1 MAGRTIMNTDDV
13 TAEERDRLR
22 RARVDSAPP
31 RALED
36 RTVEAL
42 RQRGLLRRSR
52 RPLIAVAWPA
62 AAAALLAAGV
72 TWMAMHR
79 SSSTGAVATGPR
91 FVLLLYAGTEPV
103 TGTADARRREY
114 AQWARDIASRGVA
127 ISGEELSEEAHE
139 IPTSAGGAST
149 PSPLPRGFFIVEA
162 ADLASAERLAS
173 TCPHLRYGGRIVV
186 KRIVS

>member
-1 MAGRTIMNTDDV
+1 MTDDDL

-22 RARVDSAPP
+22 RARIDPAPP

-52 RPLIAVAWPA
+52 HPLMAVAWPA
-62 AAAALLAAGV
+62 AAALVLAAG
-72 TWMAMHR
+72 AMWLVMQR
-79 SSSTGAVATGPR
+79 SSSSSAAIAPGPR
-91 FVLLLYAGTEPV
+91 FVLLLYAGSDPV
-103 TGTADARRREY
+103 TGTADERRREY
-114 AQWARDIASRGVA
+114 AQWARDIASRGVP
-127 ISGEELSEEAHE
+127 ISGEELSEDAHE
-139 IPTSAGGAST
+139 VPPAADATPASA
-149 PSPLPRGFFIVEA
+149 PLPRGFFIVQA
-162 ADLASAERLAS
+162 PDLASAERLAS